1 MTTRLEVTS
10 SEIFEDRV
18 EFGSNSEN
26 LSGDVSLAPSEQVL
40 VDSDALSF
48 IYILETT
55 DSFIYVSFPKEQ
67 WNALKTVITE
77 EKDAFLKLSNHEPLS
92 LKGLKWELE
101 YLIENISGNANY
113 GNEMMKSVEE
123 IFQPIN
129 G

>member
-10 SEIFEDRV
+10 SEIFEDKV
-18 EFGSNSEN
+18 EFMSNSEN
-26 LSGDVSLAPSEQVL
+26 LGGDVSLAPSEQVL

-48 IYILETT
+48 IYILETA

-67 WNALKTVITE
+67 WHALKTVITE
-77 EKDAFLKLSNHEPLS
+77 KKDAFLRLSNHEPLS
-92 LKGLKWELE
+92 LKGLKGELE
-101 YLIENISGNANY
+101 YLIDNISGNANY

>member
-10 SEIFEDRV
+10 SEIFEDKV
-18 EFGSNSEN
+18 EFVCNSEN
-26 LSGDVSLAPSEQVL
+26 LSGEVSLAPSGQVL
-40 VDSDALSF
+40 VDSDSLSF

-67 WNALKTVITE
+67 WNGLKTVITE
-77 EKDAFLKLSNHEPLS
+77 EKDAFLKLSNHELLN
-92 LKGLKWELE
+92 LKGLKGELE

-123 IFQPIN
+123 IFQPIS